1 MANFS
6 LVPAGHGT
14 NYTGMLTRSIVFT
27 GALILFLAASGMT
40 IASIIVPNWLSY
52 DTTTV
57 CALYADR
64 IPADYLRIKELN
76 SIGTSAFT
84 DDARIRIFL
93 QVPIICS

>member
-6 LVPAGHGT
+6 LVPTGHGV

-40 IASIIVPNWLSY
+40 IASIIVPNWISY

-57 CALYADR
+57 RVL
-64 IPADYLRIKELN
+64 LRVHHLKTNDCRTKVPN
-76 SIGTSAFT
+76 SIGTSAST
-84 DDARIRIFL
+84 DDARTRTYL
-93 QVPIICS
+93 HPPT